1 MAGIGRR
8 LKENEVTGL
17 QLFNPYGF
25 AQFDLLFG
33 RARQL
38 DIEDILIDRFHKPG
52 AIDSPAAGST
62 HFMAGTFPALIF
74 LDNALFYF
82 VRIGTP

>member
-1 MAGIGRR
+1 MSGIGRR

-17 QLFNPYGF
+17 QLFKPYGI

-38 DIEDILIDRFHKPG
+38 DIEDIPVDRVHKPG
-52 AIDSPAAGST
+52 AIDTPAAGSA

-74 LDNALFYF
+74 LNNALFYF

>member
-1 MAGIGRR
+1 MSGIGRR
-8 LKENEVTGL
+8 LKEYEVTGL
-17 QLFNPYGF
+17 QFFKPYGF
-25 AQFDLLFG
+25 AQFDQLFG

-38 DIEDILIDRFHKPG
+38 DIEDIPIDRFHKPG

-82 VRIGTP
+82 VRTGTP